1 MSIKFKW
8 PKINWP
14 ITTEIIGVSL
24 ASYGLFLIL
33 PAIALIALGSFLV
46 YITEKE

>member
-1 MSIKFKW
+1 MKKKW

-14 ITTEIIGVSL
+14 IVTEIIGVSL

-33 PAIALIALGSFLV
+33 PAIAFIALGSFLV

>member
-1 MSIKFKW
+1 MKFKR

-24 ASYGLFLIL
+24 ASYGLFLVF
-33 PAIALIALGSFLV
+33 PPVAFVALGSFLV